1 MDIHPGDL
9 VKVDCN
15 NQWFRVNSIKTENN
29 ICFLSVSIEGLEDK
43 AKFTCTKGDVKKH
56 VSNGKV

>member
-1 MDIHPGDL
+1 MDLHPGDL

-15 NQWFRVNSIKTENN
+15 NQWFRINWVKIEDGIFFLNISIAE
-29 ICFLSVSIEGLEDK
+29 LGDK
-43 AKFTCTKGDVKKH
+43 IKFTCTKGDVKKH